1 MILIGS
7 EGVIELYNDE
17 TLVLKKPNQEAETLT
32 ISGEQNQ
39 FMGAQAVWLAKV
51 KDAVQNG
58 ESLRPSF
65 ADGLAT
71 ARVLEQ
77 LRQSFG

>member
-1 MILIGS
+1 
-7 EGVIELYNDE
+7 
-17 TLVLKKPNQEAETLT
+17 
-32 ISGEQNQ
+32 
-39 FMGAQAVWLAKV
+39 MGAQAAWLAKV
-51 KDAVQNG
+51 KDAVQSG